1 MKPIKQLLTL
11 FTLTM
16 LAACQTNTDTT
27 SKPAENKIIEVQ
39 PNFKSIINGSWV
51 RRVYIDNL
59 KKTKSPAKSENN
71 VNSFVELYIDASKI
85 KGDSLEIGAA
95 TFHEGGGFHIFLRA
109 GIAPNSFPTNMID
122 YDNKSNFYELG
133 YSISTKDTSMVIYHY
148 DKNKKLIEQSEYQ
161 KAPLR
166 TEEAL
171 QYMVNKT
178 LVAGKY
184 KMTDTTGKSR
194 TIQLTNDGKIIGL
207 PGFTTYYI
215 NTDFV
220 EGPED
225 SLDFIFLNF
234 RIKNQ
239 KWYTYEIKGDTIN
252 LYEVIKT
259 KSEDEEISSLGQ
271 LKYKLI
277 KHD

>member
-1 MKPIKQLLTL
+1 MKPIKQLLIP
-11 FTLTM
+11 FTFTI
-16 LAACQTNTDTT
+16 LAACQTNTNTA

-59 KKTKSPAKSENN
+59 KKTKSPAKSEKN

-95 TFHEGGGFHIFLRA
+95 SFHEGGGFHIFLRA
-109 GIAPNSFPTNMID
+109 GIAANSYPTNMID
-122 YDNKSNFYELG
+122 YENKSNFYELG
-133 YSISTKDTSMVIYHY
+133 YSISNKDTSIVIYHY

-161 KAPLR
+161 KGPKNP
-166 TEEAL
+166 EGVL

-184 KMTDTTGKSR
+184 KTTDTTGKSR
-194 TIQLTNDGKIIGL
+194 AIQLTNDGKIIGL
-207 PGFTTYYI
+207 PGFTNYYI
-215 NTDFV
+215 TTDFV

-234 RIKNQ
+234 RLKNQ
-239 KWYTYEIKGDTIN
+239 KWYAYEIKGSTIN
-252 LYEVIKT
+252 LYEVLRT
-259 KSEDEEISSLGQ
+259 EGEDEEILSLGQ